1 MADRFPLAVNY
12 SSRKIEEFVS
22 GDNLDL
28 TGNGIIVN
36 GDVGVSGQYLKS
48 TGSGLVWDNPGDVY
62 LTASQTLTNKTLTN
76 CNISGST
83 NIFTN
88 IPNNALT
95 TPFITVNGEQVTL
108 G

>member
-62 LTASQTLTNKTLTN
+62 LTASQTLTNKTLHSERKN
-76 CNISGST
+76 ELST
-83 NIFTN
+83 VEPIKR
-88 IPNNALT
+88 
-95 TPFITVNGEQVTL
+95 GYK
-108 G
+108 

>member
-28 TGNGIIVN
+28 TGNGIIIN

-48 TGSGLVWDNPGDVY
+48 TGAGLIWDDPGDVY
-62 LTASQTLTNKTLTN
+62 L
-76 CNISGST
+76 
-83 NIFTN
+83 
-88 IPNNALT
+88 
-95 TPFITVNGEQVTL
+95 ITQHIQFLLLMDQHLHQKE
-108 G
+108 